1 MAELLPEVQFLD
13 GRPGGKRPTVT
24 DILPW
29 VQCFGIYALV
39 LAPSYPEAVP
49 ELLEYMLEIVG
60 QAKRFRGK
68 TWVLYDATF

>member
-13 GRPGGKRPTVT
+13 GRPGGKRPT
-24 DILPW
+24 DILTW
-29 VQCFGIYALV
+29 VQCFRIYVSV
-39 LAPSYPEAVP
+39 LAPSYPELVP

-60 QAKRFRGK
+60 LAKRFRGK